1 MKSFRQIS
9 LFLTMV
15 SPLISAVD
23 PSEPLKNQL
32 DPKVYEVPTIHRV
45 PNQDVGSIKA
55 FFYETLDYKGQ
66 PTRAFAYLGIPESE
80 SPVPAMVLIHGGGG
94 TAFDEWVKIWN
105 DRGYAAVSMSLEGH
119 MPDEN
124 GKGKLRHD
132 YSGPVRAGMFNDSA
146 KAIEEQWMYHAVSNV
161 MLAHSLLRS
170 LPQVDADRIGMTGIS
185 WGGVLTSLISGVDQR
200 FKCAIPVYG
209 AGFLSES
216 VGHFK
221 NTNTELKQRWDP
233 SKQFL
238 RGSMPTL
245 WVNGDCDAH
254 FSVNITSR
262 SHEATMDRSNMVIH
276 PSMPHGHPPGWNP
289 QRVPEIYAFADSIL
303 KSEGPGL
310 GRITE
315 QPEGLKSVVRY
326 ESETP
331 IVEAKV
337 YYLSEPLTYRKEKP
351 EDRHPGPGEWSVL
364 EAGLDARSQSVSF
377 DLPEDVKTFY
387 VNLKD
392 ANGHI
397 FSSVLV
403 SLQAR

>member
-9 LFLTMV
+9 LFLTAL
-15 SPLISAVD
+15 SPLFSAVD

-32 DPKVYEVPTIHRV
+32 DPKVYEVPKIHRV
-45 PNQDVGSIKA
+45 PEQDVGPIKA

-66 PTRAFAYLGIPESE
+66 STRAFAYLGIPESE

-94 TAFDEWVKIWN
+94 TAFDQWVKIWN

-124 GKGKLRHD
+124 GNGKQRHD
-132 YSGPVRAGMFNDSA
+132 YSGPVRAGMFNDSV
-146 KAIEEQWMYHAVSNV
+146 KPLEEQWMYHAVSNV

-170 LPQVDADRIGMTGIS
+170 LPQVDSDRIGMTGIS
-185 WGGVLTSLISGVDQR
+185 WGGVLTSLISGVDER

-238 RGSMPTL
+238 SGSMPTL
-245 WVNGDCDAH
+245 WVNGDSDAH

-289 QRVPEIYAFADSIL
+289 KRVPEIYAFADLIL
-303 KSEGPGL
+303 KGEGPAL
-310 GRITE
+310 SRILE
-315 QPEGLKSVVRY
+315 QPTGHDSIIRY
-326 ESETP
+326 ESEVAM
-331 IVEAKV
+331 VEAKV
-337 YYLSEPLTYRKEKP
+337 YYLSEPLTYRKKKP
-351 EDRHPGPGEWSVL
+351 EDRHAGPGEWNML
-364 EAGLDARSQSVSF
+364 EAELDARRQIVSL
-377 DLPEDVKTFY
+377 DLPDEAKIFY

-392 ANGHI
+392 TNGHTL
-397 FSSVLV
+397 SSVLV
-403 SLQAR
+403 SLDG